1 MIKLSIIVPVYNTSK
16 YLEKCLDSLTNQSL
30 KDIEIIVI
38 NDGSKDN
45 SKDIINKYLGK
56 IVFIDKKNEG
66 IGKTRNLGIKK
77 AKGKYVMFIDSD
89 DYITPFCAERM
100 YERAVQDNLDIVISN
115 YYTDNNGLITE
126 VNFPPFSSA
135 SILEDASILNKVNLG
150 PCNKIYKRDL
160 LIKNSIYFE
169 EELKYEDLPFVVK
182 ALLNAKRIGKINE
195 CLSYYVIHNNS
206 ETTTRDKKIF
216 DIIKVVDIAKNE
228 LIKYPKIHKEMVN
241 LIVMV
246 LTDYTIQQRYIKN
259 KKERNKFINKAFN
272 YLKNIDSKWRR
283 CNYLKSFNLL
293 RRIIKSNKLLTKMY
307 CNLYSFIKRTL

>member
-1 MIKLSIIVPVYNTSK
+1 MTKLSIIVPVYNTSK

-38 NDGSKDN
+38 NDGSTDN

>member
-1 MIKLSIIVPVYNTSK
+1 MTKLSIIVPVYNTSK

-38 NDGSKDN
+38 NDGSTDN

-66 IGKTRNLGIKK
+66 IGKTRNIGIKK

-89 DYITPFCAERM
+89 DYITPFCAEKM

-115 YYTDNNGLITE
+115 YYVDNNGVITE
-126 VNFPPFSSA
+126 VHFPSFFNA
-135 SILEDASILNKVNLG
+135 SILENGSILNKVNLG

-160 LIKNSIYFE
+160 LIKNNIYFE
-169 EELKYEDLPFVVK
+169 EKLKYEDLPFVVK
-182 ALLNAKRIGKINE
+182 ALLNANMIGKIDE

-216 DIIKVVDIAKNE
+216 DIIKVVDIAQKE

-246 LTDYTIQQRYIKN
+246 LTDYTIQQRYIKD

-272 YLKNIDSKWRR
+272 YLNNTDSKWRK
-283 CNYLKSFNLL
+283 CSYLKRFSLL